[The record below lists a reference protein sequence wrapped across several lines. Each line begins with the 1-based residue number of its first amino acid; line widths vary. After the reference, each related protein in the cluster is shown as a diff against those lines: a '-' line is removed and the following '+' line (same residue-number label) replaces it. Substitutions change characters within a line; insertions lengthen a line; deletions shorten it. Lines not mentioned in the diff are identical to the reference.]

1 MSRLIPSNLLTAL
14 TQDVVQPYFAVEL
27 LFDTAPLRLWTG
39 FGNRTINVQG
49 VNRTFTG
56 SGDLLGIT
64 GLDEVNDLSAKNATL
79 TLTGIPST
87 LLSLALQ
94 EPYQRRDC
102 RIYLGEQGV
111 SEVVEVFS
119 GKMNTMKIVDDAETS
134 TIEMVVDSKLVEL
147 ERASNWRYTDE
158 NHKSRYAGD
167 TFFSYVQSI
176 QDVQIAWGRKTA

>member
-39 FGNRTINVQG
+39 YGDRTINSL
-49 VNRTFTG
+49 TFTG
-56 SGDLLGIT
+56 SGDLMGIT

-94 EPYQRRDC
+94 EPYQRRKC
-102 RIYLGEQGV
+102 NIYLGEQSV
-111 SEVVEVFS
+111 SDVVQVFS
-119 GKMNTMKIVDDAETS
+119 GMMNTMKIVDEAETS
-134 TIEMVVDSKLVEL
+134 TIEMIVDSKMVEL

>member
-39 FGNRTINVQG
+39 YGDRTINSL
-49 VNRTFTG
+49 TFTG
-56 SGDLLGIT
+56 SGDLMGIT

-94 EPYQRRDC
+94 EPYQRRKC
-102 RIYLGEQGV
+102 NIYLGEQSV
-111 SEVVEVFS
+111 SDVVQVFS
-119 GKMNTMKIVDDAETS
+119 GMMNTMKIVDEAETS
-134 TIEMVVDSKLVEL
+134 TIEMVVDSKMVEL